1 MEEYDYKSSD
11 DNESSHECNIIF
23 QDKAESDDD
32 EASLPG
38 LMVRDNIKES
48 DYESDDEF
56 YMPGLTRRAADNNGS
71 SNSDAACLFYKNM
84 VLTNSRPNNKK
95 ARANVIFTLEYKH
108 EIREHYL
115 GLLDIGSTGGLIS
128 KELVDK
134 YDFTSCIQSSIDG
147 GSSYRKTPCTLG
159 LSIPVLAAS
168 DISIITCGLNG
179 QLSSE

>member
-95 ARANVIFTLEYKH
+95 ARASVIFTLEDKH
-108 EIREHYL
+108 GIRKKYL
-115 GLLDIGSTGGLIS
+115 GLLDTESTGGLIS

-134 YDFTSCIQSSIDG
+134 YDFKIKKTTACGTQMQVILR
-147 GSSYRKTPCTLG
+147 RKQNRQQQAYNFRNSPTKGC
-159 LSIPVLAAS
+159 
-168 DISIITCGLNG
+168 SIIHLCM
-179 QLSSE
+179 